1 MVQMW
6 RRINAN
12 PGKRRVGD
20 CVVRA
25 IAVATGKSGLEG
37 YDELHKVGRSLYDMP
52 SANETWG
59 LYLYLLGFDPF
70 LLPES
75 CPQCVTVKEFCR
87 YFPRGRFII
96 GTGSHAVAVIDG
108 DYYDTFDSG
117 GLTPS
122 YFFEVR

>member
-1 MVQMW
+1 M
-6 RRINAN
+6 
-12 PGKRRVGD
+12 GD

-25 IAVATGKSGLEG
+25 IAVATNQDWHRVYKCLYRMGDFEEDMMSSNAAWGK
-37 YDELHKVGRSLYDMP
+37 
-52 SANETWG
+52 
-59 LYLYLLGFDPF
+59 YLYLMGFDPF

-75 CPQCVTVKEFCR
+75 CPRCVTIKEFTR
-87 YFPRGRFII
+87 YFPRGRYII
-96 GTGSHAVAVIDG
+96 GTGTHAVAVIDG

>member
-1 MVQMW
+1 M
-6 RRINAN
+6 
-12 PGKRRVGD
+12 D

-25 IAVATGKSGLEG
+25 IAVATNRPWLDV
-37 YDELHKVGRSLYDMP
+37 YDDLYRVGRERYDMMN
-52 SANETWG
+52 SNESWG
-59 LYLYLLGFDPF
+59 TYLYRLGFQPF

-87 YFPRGRFII
+87 YFPRGRYII
-96 GTGSHAVAVIDG
+96 GTGSHAIAIING
-108 DYYDTFDSG
+108 NYYDTFDSG